1 MVVIVC
7 LVIFEKGSVSFMVFV
22 VIWMSV
28 CVLFFCLGSSVVIN
42 IVFLIGKFEVDFKV
56 EEKFRSL
63 GDGYDVN
70 DFVFKKL
77 KEDLFVKYNV
87 DLVDDLFVNFRGIVV

>member
-1 MVVIVC
+1 M
-7 LVIFEKGSVSFMVFV
+7 
-22 VIWMSV
+22 
-28 CVLFFCLGSSVVIN
+28 
-42 IVFLIGKFEVDFKV
+42 GKFEVDFKV

-77 KEDLFVKYNV
+77 KEDLLVKYNV